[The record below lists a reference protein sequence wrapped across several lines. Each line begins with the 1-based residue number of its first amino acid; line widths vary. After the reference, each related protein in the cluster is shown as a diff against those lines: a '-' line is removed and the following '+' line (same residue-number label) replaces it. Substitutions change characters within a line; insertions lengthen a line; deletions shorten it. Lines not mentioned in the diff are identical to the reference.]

1 MLKSQ
6 ARQQKSE
13 DNFVNQKCLS
23 SLKLSD
29 LMMEQCNSYSW
40 SVSLL
45 SFLHCTVSRCAGPRG
60 QRLTTSTTSA
70 GSSSTTVTTK
80 TRATATR
87 TTRASSSPRGTWA
100 RGARSN
106 SSSSGTTRAPR
117 PTRARPSN
125 HVGSVPSAAVR
136 SQHYD
141 VTYTKIFIP
150 CRVLFFLPL

>member
-1 MLKSQ
+1 MI
-6 ARQQKSE
+6 
-13 DNFVNQKCLS
+13 
-23 SLKLSD
+23 
-29 LMMEQCNSYSW
+29 EQCSSYSW
-40 SVSLL
+40 SVFLL
-45 SFLHCTVSRCAGPRG
+45 SFLHCTVSRYAGPRG
-60 QRLTTSTTSA
+60 RRLTTSTTSA

-100 RGARSN
+100 RDVRSN

-141 VTYTKIFIP
+141 VTYTKKFIP